1 MIKLDYDKKILEA
14 ILAKFNC
21 RFRSENLL
29 FQPATT
35 FVWHDRKSTRNR
47 QLNLAQSLAHIQRTT
62 PLQQKIR

>member
-29 FQPATT
+29 FQPASTALR
-35 FVWHDRKSTRNR
+35 HDRKAARNR
-47 QLNLAQSLAHIQRTT
+47 QLNLA
-62 PLQQKIR
+62 